1 MVITPPAEFVK
12 PFQRSILLCA
22 APPGMAIV
30 PNMNRIIIKA
40 VFPHPFGIC
49 ENLHNFLHRKYIKYA
64 QKILDSC
71 IKLRYILYG
80 KTESSR
86 KIAMRLKEKEILQ
99 QFISS
104 PELYDPLKI
113 TRYEVQPPVTQD
125 VCPDAVIEFSI
136 PAGPSF
142 KAMVKIQPVPT
153 PKQIFLMFSLL
164 RNFVG
169 EMKNAVP
176 MVIAPYIGK
185 RQAKTLAEQGV
196 SWIDLCG
203 NMMVQVSGKIYIE
216 RTGNKNKFP
225 DTAPIKKIFQ
235 GTSSLISRAL
245 LLKPEGFGTQYELVD
260 FINNRNANIT
270 AGTVSRV
277 LKSLEEELLVRKTK
291 SLITAMDTEKLLD
304 KLTKGY
310 VDYTKRQR
318 TKTYKFAADEIN
330 KIFYIF
336 FERQVNFVA
345 CGFYAA
351 KLKGLATTKQVT
363 IFVRDIEQAKKTV
376 EFQMV
381 EMVPDSEFGQ
391 LCFIETKDP
400 CVWFNNSK
408 AQPFVPAAVDDIELY
423 LEMMADTPRGPKV
436 AELLKPRILKGQ
448 VNG

>member
-1 MVITPPAEFVK
+1 M
-12 PFQRSILLCA
+12 
-22 APPGMAIV
+22 
-30 PNMNRIIIKA
+30 
-40 VFPHPFGIC
+40 
-49 ENLHNFLHRKYIKYA
+49 
-64 QKILDSC
+64 
-71 IKLRYILYG
+71 
-80 KTESSR
+80 
-86 KIAMRLKEKEILQ
+86 
-99 QFISS
+99 
-104 PELYDPLKI
+104 
-113 TRYEVQPPVTQD
+113 
-125 VCPDAVIEFSI
+125 
-136 PAGPSF
+136 
-142 KAMVKIQPVPT
+142 
-153 PKQIFLMFSLL
+153 
-164 RNFVG
+164 
-169 EMKNAVP
+169 
-176 MVIAPYIGK
+176 
-185 RQAKTLAEQGV
+185 
-196 SWIDLCG
+196 
-203 NMMVQVSGKIYIE
+203 
-216 RTGNKNKFP
+216 
-225 DTAPIKKIFQ
+225 
-235 GTSSLISRAL
+235 

-270 AGTVSRV
+270 AGTVSRI

-304 KLTKGY
+304 KLTQGY

-330 KIFYIF
+330 KVFYIF
-336 FERQVNFVA
+336 FERQVNSVA

-351 KLKGLATTKQVT
+351 KLKGLATTEQVT

-391 LCFIETKDP
+391 LCLIETKDP

>member
-1 MVITPPAEFVK
+1 
-12 PFQRSILLCA
+12 
-22 APPGMAIV
+22 
-30 PNMNRIIIKA
+30 
-40 VFPHPFGIC
+40 
-49 ENLHNFLHRKYIKYA
+49 
-64 QKILDSC
+64 
-71 IKLRYILYG
+71 
-80 KTESSR
+80 
-86 KIAMRLKEKEILQ
+86 MRLKEKEILQ
-99 QFISS
+99 RFISS

-136 PAGPSF
+136 PVGPSF
-142 KAMVKIQPVPT
+142 KAMVKIQSVPT

-164 RNFVG
+164 RNFVS

-185 RQAKTLAEQGV
+185 RQAKLLAEQGV

-291 SLITAMDTEKLLD
+291 SLITVIDAAKLLER
-304 KLTKGY
+304 LTEGY
-310 VDYTKRQR
+310 VNYAKRKETKAYRFSIKDLKCVSMRLNLSQ
-318 TKTYKFAADEIN
+318 YFN
-330 KIFYIF
+330 YLS
-336 FERQVNFVA
+336 

-351 KLKGLATTKQVT
+351 KIKGLATTDEITILVKDIKQA
-363 IFVRDIEQAKKTV
+363 RK
-376 EFQMV
+376 EFDFIT
-381 EMVPDSEFGQ
+381 PDAEFGN
-391 LCFIETKDP
+391 LKFIETNDS
-400 CVWFNNSK
+400 CGWFNSTEVELTIASIVK
-408 AQPFVPAAVDDIELY
+408 VRMAMVDDIELY

-448 VNG
+448 GNG